1 MPASTI
7 KAKCR
12 RCGKDAPS
20 DSFILDPV
28 YGMMVCQNCVNE
40 RRSKSF
46 SVKKGGKDSAAESDE
61 PAKPKGWDS
70 DDDMLSKAYK
80 NKVETYVK
88 VQKID
93 SEKVKYTCPKCKYQ
107 FTYNVDKNLP
117 PKCPYCNMPIQK
129 FRF

>member
-1 MPASTI
+1 MPVSTI
-7 KAKCR
+7 KSKCR
-12 RCGKDAPS
+12 RCGKEAPS

-46 SVKKGGKDSAAESDE
+46 SVKKTGNVEDVKSDE
-61 PAKPKGWDS
+61 SPKPKGWDA
-70 DDDMLSKAYK
+70 DDELLEKSYRQKI
-80 NKVETYVK
+80 ESYVK

-107 FTYNVDKNLP
+107 FVYNLDKNLP
-117 PKCPYCNMPIQK
+117 SKCPYCNMAIQK
-129 FRF
+129 FKF